1 MNASTNI
8 SGRIKCAKGSSIY
21 TLHLRHHGR
30 KYRKRG
36 AAKDSRGKIRD
47 QVSIDER
54 PEIVASKIRFGD
66 LEMDTV
72 LGKNHNGAILTIN
85 DRATKLCWI
94 KLLTGR
100 ESEPLAKQVID
111 RYSL

>member
-1 MNASTNI
+1 M
-8 SGRIKCAKGSSIY
+8 RKGHLY
-21 TLHLRHHGR
+21 LHLRHHGR

-36 AAKDSRGKIRD
+36 AAPKISRGRICD

-54 PEIVASKIRFGD
+54 PEIVALKDRFGD

-72 LGKNHNGAILTIN
+72 LGKYHKGAILTIN

-94 KLLTGR
+94 RLLTGR
-100 ESEPLAKQVID
+100 
-111 RYSL
+111 

>member
-1 MNASTNI
+1 M
-8 SGRIKCAKGSSIY
+8 RKGQLY
-21 TLHLRHHGR
+21 LHLRHHGR

-36 AAKDSRGKIRD
+36 AAKDSRGKIRG

-72 LGKNHNGAILTIN
+72 LGKNHKGAILTIN

-94 KLLTGR
+94 KILTRR
-100 ESEPLAKQVID
+100 ERRSRLKRQQ
-111 RYSL
+111 